1 MSSTTENG
9 TTGGEGVRTLTAL
22 AISELVKGELRGEG
36 SARVSSVAPLDR
48 AEKNQVSFLGNAK
61 YASVASETRAGIVL
75 VSADLAEFV
84 KKVPVRVI
92 VEKPNEAVLA
102 LLPFLYPETPRVSC
116 IHPSAIVGPGAR
128 IGKDVA
134 IDEYA
139 VVGDG
144 AEIGDGVWIGSH
156 VAVGDGVKVGA
167 HARLYP
173 HVCLYPGAEIGE
185 RTILHAGV
193 RIGSD
198 GFGYL
203 QRNGTHEKIPHIGRC
218 IIGSDVEIGANTTI
232 DRGSVDGGVCTNL
245 DRGSVDDTVIGVGT
259 KIDNLV
265 HIGHN
270 CRIGRMC
277 LIMAQ
282 VGIAGSV
289 RIGDG
294 CIIAGQAGLGGHI
307 TIGNGA
313 RIGGQAGVFG
323 DVPAGES
330 WSGYPARPHKESLRT
345 TGALFKLA
353 GMLKRIE
360 RLLDEKEKG

>member
-9 TTGGEGVRTLTAL
+9 TAGGEGVRTLTAL
-22 AISELVKGELRGEG
+22 AISELVKGELRGDG
-36 SARVSSVAPLDR
+36 SVSVSSVAPLDR
-48 AEKNQVSFLGNAK
+48 AEKSQVSFLGNAK
-61 YASVASETRAGIVL
+61 YSSVAGVTRAGIVL

-84 KKVPVRVI
+84 ERVPVRVI
-92 VEKPNEAVLA
+92 VEKPSEAVLV
-102 LLPFLYPETPRVSC
+102 LLPFLYPETPRASF
-116 IHPSAIVGPGAR
+116 IHPTAIIGRGAR
-128 IGKDVA
+128 IGKDVVV
-134 IDEYA
+134 DEYA
-139 VVGDG
+139 VIGDG
-144 AEIGDGVWIGSH
+144 AEVGDNVWIGSH
-156 VAVGDGVKVGA
+156 VVVGDGVKVGA
-167 HARLYP
+167 HSHLFP
-173 HVCLYPGAEIGE
+173 HVCLYSGAEIGE
-185 RTILHAGV
+185 RAILHAGV

-203 QRNGTHEKIPHIGRC
+203 QRNGAHEKVPHVGRC

-232 DRGSVDGGVCTNL
+232 DRGSVD
-245 DRGSVDDTVIGVGT
+245 DTVIGAGT

-313 RIGGQAGVFG
+313 RIAGQAGVFG

-330 WSGYPARPHKESLRT
+330 WSGYPARPHKESLRA

-353 GMLKRIE
+353 GMLKQIE
-360 RLLDEKEKG
+360 RLLDEKEKA